1 MTRTVKAHFSSE
13 AFMLECPLNR
23 RVLREFNNIALSWY
37 ITSSHLNM
45 SFCLP
50 QKDAMESLV
59 FETSLRESVVA
70 KAKTMVAAAVKKE
83 ATAMA
88 VTATRK

>member
-1 MTRTVKAHFSSE
+1 M
-13 AFMLECPLNR
+13 
-23 RVLREFNNIALSWY
+23 I
-37 ITSSHLNM
+37 NM

-59 FETSLRESVVA
+59 VETSLRESVVA

>member
-1 MTRTVKAHFSSE
+1 M
-13 AFMLECPLNR
+13 
-23 RVLREFNNIALSWY
+23 I
-37 ITSSHLNM
+37 NM
-45 SFCLP
+45 SFFLP

-59 FETSLRESVVA
+59 VETSLRESVVT